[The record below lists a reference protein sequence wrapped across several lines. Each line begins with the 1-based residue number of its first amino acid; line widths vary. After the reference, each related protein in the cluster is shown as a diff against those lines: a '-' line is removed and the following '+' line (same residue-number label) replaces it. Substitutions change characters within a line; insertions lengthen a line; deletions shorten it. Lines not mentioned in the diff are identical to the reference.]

1 MKQLRTLLI
10 NPPARD
16 TKDEPMIIPPLGIAY
31 LAAEATKAGFNVDLL
46 DAFGE
51 RLNWEQFE
59 KRVKLRTYDVIGFS
73 GMTPV
78 FDTVKRAIKICR
90 SLAPTLILGGPHATA
105 FKENVFADIPELD
118 FIFIGEGERSFV
130 EFLSRKQRNL
140 PLLKIP
146 GVIQS
151 QRESNP
157 APAKGLDETLKEARI
172 ADGLI
177 PAILIEDLDS
187 IAFPLREKLP
197 WQKYRYPLDEGQR
210 VTTIISSRGC
220 PYPCIFCDKGV
231 FGSHWRGRSA
241 QNVLQEIDEVVTIF
255 QVDSIIFYDD
265 LFTLDKN
272 RLKSICDG
280 LIERQ
285 YKLSWKAE
293 GRVNLVET
301 ETLQLMKKAGCD
313 TIAYGVESANQQ
325 GLDFLRKK
333 TTPTK
338 ALKAFYKT
346 RKAGIKTMGYFILG
360 IPVETYEDAQKTIQ
374 FAIDLRADYAQFSIL
389 SPLPGT
395 VLYQQAKENK
405 WYAEVNAQNFFDKDQ
420 QRPVILSE
428 NWSEEKLARIIKEA
442 HRKFYFRPR
451 YILKNLKSRL
461 KSGNFSKLGN
471 LGLGLLKYILK

>member
-157 APAKGLDETLKEARI
+157 APAKGLDETV
-172 ADGLI
+172 
-177 PAILIEDLDS
+177 
-187 IAFPLREKLP
+187 LR
-197 WQKYRYPLDEGQR
+197 Y
-210 VTTIISSRGC
+210 
-220 PYPCIFCDKGV
+220 
-231 FGSHWRGRSA
+231 
-241 QNVLQEIDEVVTIF
+241 
-255 QVDSIIFYDD
+255 
-265 LFTLDKN
+265 
-272 RLKSICDG
+272 
-280 LIERQ
+280 
-285 YKLSWKAE
+285 
-293 GRVNLVET
+293 
-301 ETLQLMKKAGCD
+301 
-313 TIAYGVESANQQ
+313 
-325 GLDFLRKK
+325 
-333 TTPTK
+333 
-338 ALKAFYKT
+338 
-346 RKAGIKTMGYFILG
+346 
-360 IPVETYEDAQKTIQ
+360 
-374 FAIDLRADYAQFSIL
+374 
-389 SPLPGT
+389 
-395 VLYQQAKENK
+395 
-405 WYAEVNAQNFFDKDQ
+405 
-420 QRPVILSE
+420 
-428 NWSEEKLARIIKEA
+428 LAWVR
-442 HRKFYFRPR
+442 
-451 YILKNLKSRL
+451 
-461 KSGNFSKLGN
+461 
-471 LGLGLLKYILK
+471 